1 MEMFFYW
8 VVILFLLLFWPT
20 SRIPWRTLSDM
31 AYWSELLHLGFCCQ
45 SRDEFPGRDALV
57 ILGAWLTHAI
67 RMSVHLMSF
76 VSWWK
81 KEAKNS
87 QKDLIVYAVN
97 MIVQNIVP
105 RVFVSRFIIFFLSA
119 LDIKTLSRRKKSND
133 FLKHIFTYR
142 VNTSNK

>member
-1 MEMFFYW
+1 
-8 VVILFLLLFWPT
+8 
-20 SRIPWRTLSDM
+20 
-31 AYWSELLHLGFCCQ
+31 
-45 SRDEFPGRDALV
+45 
-57 ILGAWLTHAI
+57 
-67 RMSVHLMSF
+67 MSF

-105 RVFVSRFIIFFLSA
+105 RVFVTRFIIFFLGA